1 MISFWHRRLTHDF
14 FPPNIVYLF
23 SVSKN
28 ILKYFKNQGVRE
40 VVELLSLLNSMP
52 SLHLIHWYEGGPPSK
67 IAMNCD
73 IDPILLNQ
81 KFCLTNKTVVERV
94 QLDTVEDF
102 VFERCGEMSYR
113 IFRMVKSENIFF

>member
-1 MISFWHRRLTHDF
+1 
-14 FPPNIVYLF
+14 
-23 SVSKN
+23 
-28 ILKYFKNQGVRE
+28 
-40 VVELLSLLNSMP
+40 MP

-81 KFCLTNKTVVERV
+81 KFCLKNKTVVERV